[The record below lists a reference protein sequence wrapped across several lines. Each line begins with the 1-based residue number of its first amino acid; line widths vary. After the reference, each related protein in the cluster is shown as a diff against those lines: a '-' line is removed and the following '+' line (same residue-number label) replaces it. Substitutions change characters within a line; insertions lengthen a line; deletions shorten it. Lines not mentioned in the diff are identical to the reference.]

1 MKKKGKALKKASLT
15 VTNTLEESKKGSAHR
30 RNLKYDTK
38 NKFGSHTVSKFGAA
52 LAGVSSIAVGS
63 KLLPAALHDG
73 HPANVLPATIPLIV
87 AVIPPVS
94 KWISQHLIN
103 RDVYSKLDS
112 IAHSSGLV
120 DYDSIAEKGPGPLGS
135 EPVVAGVLFKYK
147 EMQDGSISI
156 KVYPRGIKNSDKCGK
171 LIAPFQNAFNSAVYS
186 VEEDYDHFTYTI
198 ADVTKQRFPVR
209 NSMFRPFSMAQHK
222 PTIMIDRKTG
232 FKLKGSGGILLT
244 GRTGSGKTNLATY
257 LMLAVCKQLKAD
269 LYIIDPKRAD
279 LYALKDYLKDG
290 DKHVASESNQ
300 IARMLRE
307 LNQEMD
313 RRYEQ
318 MGNSHN
324 SNTPWG
330 ADYTYYGFKPNL
342 LVVDEVAAMLND
354 GMTAKEK
361 KEIISGLQQLALKG
375 RQAGFFTLIIAQRL
389 SAETMSRDIT
399 LQFGTRI
406 VMGRADN
413 ESYRMAF
420 PMTESVVDLPKVPTG
435 AGYGLIYVDGQS
447 SIRPTPIAAPDMSN
461 IDVAH
466 AIERISQ
473 A

>member
-1 MKKKGKALKKASLT
+1 MKKPTIT
-15 VTNTLEESKKGSAHR
+15 VTQTSVKNKKSSVHQ

-38 NKFGSHTVSKFGAA
+38 YKYGNHLLLKAGVVA
-52 LAGVSSIAVGS
+52 AGVSSIGVAS
-63 KLLPAALHDG
+63 YTLPIAIHDRR
-73 HPANVLPATIPLIV
+73 PEYILPATVPLIISV
-87 AVIPPVS
+87 VQPIS
-94 KWISQHLIN
+94 KWMSQHIIN
-103 RDVYSKLDS
+103 RDVCQKLDS
-112 IAHSSGLV
+112 IAHASGLV
-120 DYDSIAEKGPGPLGS
+120 DYDSTAEKGPGPLGS
-135 EPVVAGVLFKYK
+135 KPVVAGVLFKYK
-147 EMQDGSISI
+147 EKDGSISI
-156 KVYPRGIKNSDKCGK
+156 KVYPRGIKNGDKCGK
-171 LIAPFQNAFNSAVYS
+171 LIAPFQNAFDSAVYS

-198 ADVTKQRFPVR
+198 ADVTKQRFPVS
-209 NSMFRPFSMAQHK
+209 NSMFRPFSMAQPK
-222 PTIMIDRKTG
+222 PVIMIDRKTS

-257 LMLAVCKQLKAD
+257 LMLAVCKQLKAN

-290 DKHVASESNQ
+290 KKHVASESNQ

-313 RRYEQ
+313 QRYEQ
-318 MGNSHN
+318 MGNAHD

-330 ADYTYYGFKPNL
+330 ADYTHYGFKPNL

-420 PMTESVVDLPKVPTG
+420 PMTESVGDLPKVPTG

-461 IDVAH
+461 IDVAQ
-466 AIERISQ
+466 AIERLSQ

>member
-1 MKKKGKALKKASLT
+1 MKKTSLK
-15 VTNTLEESKKGSAHR
+15 VNNTLEESKKGSVHR

-38 NKFGSHTVSKFGAA
+38 NKYCNPLLLKASVVAAGA
-52 LAGVSSIAVGS
+52 SSIGVGACI
-63 KLLPAALHDG
+63 LPTVVQNRN
-73 HPANVLPATIPLIV
+73 PAEILPIAIPLIV
-87 AVIPPVS
+87 AGIPPIS
-94 KWISQHLIN
+94 KWMSQHIIN
-103 RDVYSKLDS
+103 RDVYQKLDS
-112 IAHSSGLV
+112 IAHASGLV
-120 DYDSIAEKGPGPLGS
+120 DYDSTAEKGPGPLGS
-135 EPVVAGVLFKYK
+135 KPVVAGVLFKYQ
-147 EMQDGSISI
+147 EAQDGSISI
-156 KVYPRGIKNSDKCGK
+156 QVYPRGIKNSDRCGK
-171 LIAPFQNAFNSAVYS
+171 LIAPLQNAFNSAVYS
-186 VEEDYDHFTYTI
+186 VEEDYNHFTYTI
-198 ADVTKQRFPVR
+198 ADVAKQRIPVS
-209 NSMFRPFSMAQHK
+209 NSRFRPHKEAYFK
-222 PTIMIDRKTG
+222 PTIMIDRKTS

-257 LMLAVCKQLKAD
+257 LMIRILQQLKAD

-313 RRYEQ
+313 QRYEQ
-318 MGNSHN
+318 MGNSHD

-330 ADYTYYGFKPNL
+330 ADYTYYGFKPKL

-420 PMTESVVDLPKVPTG
+420 PMTESVTDLPQLPDG

-461 IDVAH
+461 VDVAT
-466 AIERISQ
+466 AIELLSHT
-473 A
+473 

>member
-1 MKKKGKALKKASLT
+1 MKKPTIT
-15 VTNTLEESKKGSAHR
+15 VTQTSVKNKKSSVHQ
-30 RNLKYDTK
+30 RNLKFDTRYK
-38 NKFGSHTVSKFGAA
+38 YGNPLLLKAGVVA
-52 LAGVSSIAVGS
+52 AGVSSIAVVS
-63 KLLPAALHDG
+63 YTLPIAIHDRR
-73 HPANVLPATIPLIV
+73 PNYILPATVPLIV
-87 AVIPPVS
+87 SVIPPIS
-94 KWISQHLIN
+94 KWMSQHIIN
-103 RDVYSKLDS
+103 RDVYQKLDS
-112 IAHSSGLV
+112 IAHASGLV
-120 DYDSIAEKGPGPLGS
+120 DYDSTAEKGPGPLGS
-135 EPVVAGVLFKYK
+135 KPVVAGALFEYK

-156 KVYPRGIKNSDKCGK
+156 KVYPRGIKNGDKCGK
-171 LIAPFQNAFNSAVYS
+171 LIAPFQNAFDSAVYS

-198 ADVTKQRFPVR
+198 ADVTKQRFPVS
-209 NSMFRPFSMAQHK
+209 NSMFRPFSMAQSK
-222 PTIMIDRKTG
+222 PMIMIDRKTG

-313 RRYEQ
+313 QRYEQ
-318 MGNSHN
+318 MGNSHD

-420 PMTESVVDLPKVPTG
+420 PMTESVGDLPKVPTG

-461 IDVAH
+461 IDVAQ
-466 AIERISQ
+466 AIERLSQ

>member
-1 MKKKGKALKKASLT
+1 MKKPTITVIQTSVKNKKSS
-15 VTNTLEESKKGSAHR
+15 VHQ

-38 NKFGSHTVSKFGAA
+38 HRYGKPVILKTSVVVAGA
-52 LAGVSSIAVGS
+52 SSIGLGAC
-63 KLLPAALHDG
+63 
-73 HPANVLPATIPLIV
+73 VLPTVVQNRNPAEILPIAIPLIV
-87 AVIPPVS
+87 AGIPPIS

-120 DYDSIAEKGPGPLGS
+120 DYDSVAEKGPGPLGS
-135 EPVVAGVLFKYK
+135 KPVVAGALFEYK
-147 EMQDGSISI
+147 EMQDGFISI
-156 KVYPRGIKNSDKCGK
+156 KVYPRGIKNGDKCGK
-171 LIAPFQNAFNSAVYS
+171 LIAPFQNAFDSAVYS

-198 ADVTKQRFPVR
+198 ADVTKQRIPVC
-209 NSMFRPFSMAQHK
+209 NSMFRPLSMMQPK
-222 PTIMIDRKTG
+222 PIIMIDRKTS

-257 LMLAVCKQLKAD
+257 LMLAACKQLKAD

-313 RRYEQ
+313 QRYEQ
-318 MGNSHN
+318 MGNSHD

-420 PMTESVVDLPKVPTG
+420 PMTESISDLPQVPKG
-435 AGYGLIYVDGQS
+435 PGYGLIYVDGQS

-461 IDVAH
+461 VDVAT
-466 AIERISQ
+466 AIELLSHT
-473 A
+473 

>member
-1 MKKKGKALKKASLT
+1 MKKPTITVIQTSVKNKKSS
-15 VTNTLEESKKGSAHR
+15 VHQ
-30 RNLKYDTK
+30 RNLKYDTRYK
-38 NKFGSHTVSKFGAA
+38 YSNPLLLKAGVVA
-52 LAGVSSIAVGS
+52 AGVSSIAVVS
-63 KLLPAALHDG
+63 YTLPIAIHDRR
-73 HPANVLPATIPLIV
+73 PDYILPATVPLIV
-87 AVIPPVS
+87 SVIPPIS
-94 KWISQHLIN
+94 KWMSQHIIN
-103 RDVYSKLDS
+103 RDVYQKLDS
-112 IAHSSGLV
+112 IAHASGLV
-120 DYDSIAEKGPGPLGS
+120 DYDSTAEKGPGPLGS
-135 EPVVAGVLFKYK
+135 KPVVAGVLFKYQ
-147 EMQDGSISI
+147 EAQDGSISI
-156 KVYPRGIKNSDKCGK
+156 QVYPRGIKNSDRCGK
-171 LIAPFQNAFNSAVYS
+171 LIAPLQNAFNSAVYS
-186 VEEDYDHFTYTI
+186 VEEDYNHFTYTI
-198 ADVTKQRFPVR
+198 ADVTKQRIPVC
-209 NSMFRPFSMAQHK
+209 NSMFRPLSMMQPK
-222 PTIMIDRKTG
+222 PIIMIDRKTS

-257 LMLAVCKQLKAD
+257 LMLAACKQLKAD

-318 MGNSHN
+318 MGNSHD

-406 VMGRADN
+406 VLGRADN

-420 PMTESVVDLPKVPTG
+420 PMTESISDLPQVPKG
-435 AGYGLIYVDGQS
+435 PGYGLIYVDGQS

-461 IDVAH
+461 VDVAT
-466 AIERISQ
+466 AIELLSHT
-473 A
+473 

>member
-1 MKKKGKALKKASLT
+1 MKKPTIT
-15 VTNTLEESKKGSAHR
+15 VTQTSVKNKKSSVHQ

-38 NKFGSHTVSKFGAA
+38 YKYGNHLLLKAGVVA
-52 LAGVSSIAVGS
+52 AGVSSIGVAS
-63 KLLPAALHDG
+63 YTLPIAIHDRR
-73 HPANVLPATIPLIV
+73 PEYILPATVPLIISV
-87 AVIPPVS
+87 VQPIS
-94 KWISQHLIN
+94 KWMSQHIIN
-103 RDVYSKLDS
+103 RDVCQKLDS
-112 IAHSSGLV
+112 IAHASGLV
-120 DYDSIAEKGPGPLGS
+120 DYDSTAEKGPGPLGS
-135 EPVVAGVLFKYK
+135 KPVVAGVLFKYK
-147 EMQDGSISI
+147 EKDGSISI
-156 KVYPRGIKNSDKCGK
+156 KVYPRGIKNGDKCGK
-171 LIAPFQNAFNSAVYS
+171 LIAPFQNAFDSAVYS

-198 ADVTKQRFPVR
+198 ADVTKQRFPVS

-222 PTIMIDRKTG
+222 PMIMIDRKTG

-290 DKHVASESNQ
+290 DKQVASESNQ

-313 RRYEQ
+313 QRYEQ
-318 MGNSHN
+318 MGNSHD

-420 PMTESVVDLPKVPTG
+420 PMTESISDLPQVPKG
-435 AGYGLIYVDGQS
+435 PGYGLIYVDGQS

-461 IDVAH
+461 VNVADV
-466 AIERISQ
+466 IERLSYT
-473 A
+473 